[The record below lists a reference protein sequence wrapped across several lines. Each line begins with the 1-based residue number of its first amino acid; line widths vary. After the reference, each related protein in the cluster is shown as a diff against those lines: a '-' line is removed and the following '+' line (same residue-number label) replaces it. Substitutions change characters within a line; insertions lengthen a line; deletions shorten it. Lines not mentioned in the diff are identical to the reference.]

1 MKDNMK
7 IFRWV
12 WSKMLLANHITEF
25 LNQLYLK
32 KEIMNQFEFLYADI
46 DLRMAKDDQ
55 KFIALAESEI
65 LLINQIS

>member
-1 MKDNMK
+1 M
-7 IFRWV
+7 F
-12 WSKMLLANHITEF
+12 SANRITEF

-32 KEIMNQFEFLYADI
+32 KEMMNQFEFLYADI

>member
-1 MKDNMK
+1 M
-7 IFRWV
+7 F
-12 WSKMLLANHITEF
+12 SANRITEF

-32 KEIMNQFEFLYADI
+32 KEIMNQFEILYADI

>member
-1 MKDNMK
+1 
-7 IFRWV
+7 
-12 WSKMLLANHITEF
+12 
-25 LNQLYLK
+25 
-32 KEIMNQFEFLYADI
+32 MNQFEILYADI

>member
-1 MKDNMK
+1 M
-7 IFRWV
+7 FSASR
-12 WSKMLLANHITEF
+12 ITEF

-65 LLINQIS
+65 LLVNQIS